1 LASPAAPLALPPGS
15 MALLETS
22 LVREVAEV
30 QIVVTELAIEDAVGR
45 ARRHFREADER
56 LSQALAGSVHGLP
69 WLALGIL
76 VIAAGA
82 FLHMGAFAL
91 PAEAARMSAAGLFV
105 LGGSFL
111 GYGVPLWARARR
123 QTRRC
128 AREWQHALAMLRLR
142 EQQAA
147 DDPDLTV
154 EVLERI
160 DGAHALPPSAWR
172 RPTGAGSR
180 YVQ

>member
-1 LASPAAPLALPPGS
+1 MALAPGS
-15 MALLETS
+15 MALLKRS
-22 LVREVAEV
+22 LIREVAEV
-30 QIVVTELAIEDAVGR
+30 QIVVTELAIANAVGR
-45 ARRHFREADER
+45 ARQRFHEADER

-69 WLALGIL
+69 WLALGML

-105 LGGSFL
+105 LGGAFL
-111 GYGVPLWARARR
+111 GYGVPLWARARG
-123 QTRRC
+123 QTRRR
-128 AREWQHALAMLRLR
+128 AREWQHALAVLKLR